1 MLVLIAGISGSLGSR
16 LAMVAKERGVSVRG
30 LGRDPSKLSP
40 ELAQSLESF
49 VTSRNYYD
57 IPALDK
63 AVAGVDAII
72 CAYNPTPLLDLDGC
86 LLLLRAAERAN
97 VKVFMASLWNN
108 DWTKIKFGDFEHY
121 DAHIA
126 FEQQAAMTS
135 SIKPVYLL
143 TGTFADLLFTPYG
156 PGGFDTSGDVPQM
169 RYWGEGNKKLHS
181 WTAQD
186 DVAAW
191 TIEILINGDGVQQ
204 GKGGFF
210 RMRSGV
216 NTIEELALAYEEAT
230 GTFVEVKRQG
240 TLGMLAEEIAR
251 LRKEKGRARNFE
263 YLPEVV
269 AFLSDQGLFEVP
281 ASGIVSLGHVR
292 KPTTLEEH
300 LKIRFGS

>member
-72 CAYNPTPLLDLDGC
+72 CTYNPTPLLDLDG
-86 LLLLRAAERAN
+86 
-97 VKVFMASLWNN
+97 
-108 DWTKIKFGDFEHY
+108 
-121 DAHIA
+121 
-126 FEQQAAMTS
+126 AMTS

-281 ASGIVSLGHVR
+281 ASEIVSLGRVR